1 MAIGHLGVIL
11 KPVSCG
17 NPRLKHKGDLRMTM
31 ACDLSRHKPIKI
43 RKLEEIKREN
53 RMAPLREGPAVIT

>member
-1 MAIGHLGVIL
+1 MFTFAPDGSSQTI
-11 KPVSCG
+11 SCQTCF
-17 NPRLKHKGDLRMTM
+17 RVTM